1 VPNLPEGEGPLG
13 FLPPAV
19 CTRGSA
25 QGKRQEGSRMKYCAG
40 CGHPDHEHHKGVFLG
55 SAEEGRPTVNICCH
69 VPSKQQAETTGLM
82 RCDCDGWLDPP
93 EPKMT
98 QGQFET
104 LYMGQFPVEDGPYR

>member
-1 VPNLPEGEGPLG
+1 
-13 FLPPAV
+13 
-19 CTRGSA
+19 
-25 QGKRQEGSRMKYCAG
+25 MKYCAS
-40 CGHPDHEHHKGVFLG
+40 CGHPDHEHHTGKGVFLG
-55 SAEEGRPTVNICCH
+55 SAEEGRALPTVNICRH

-98 QGQFET
+98 QGQLET